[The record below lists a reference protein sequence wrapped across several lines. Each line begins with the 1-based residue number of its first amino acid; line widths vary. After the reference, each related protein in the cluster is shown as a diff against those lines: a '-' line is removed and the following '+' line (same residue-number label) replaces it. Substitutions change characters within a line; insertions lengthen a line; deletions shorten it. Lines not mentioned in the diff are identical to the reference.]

1 MTTRKKKQVRM
12 TQQSKPLDLSSSPHP
27 IYTELVEAL
36 GVNPR
41 EAWSPKPLPSQQM
54 GEK

>member
-1 MTTRKKKQVRM
+1 MTTRKKQVRK
-12 TQQSKPLDLSSSPHP
+12 TTKAAKPPAEQHSPHP
-27 IYTELVEAL
+27 IYTELVESM

-41 EAWSPKPLPSQQM
+41 EAWSPRPLPSQQM